1 MSVHCSGYY
10 VQVTLSY
17 VLGDT
22 SPIIR
27 PDDGRS
33 ISRNV
38 ASLNILF
45 HDVINSLF
53 VVAGIHSTAKLANL
67 KPNKVF
73 FYNLADTLCSFEEP
87 LQVKYLKHHAFISMC
102 YIFTWFNP
110 QINRSTILLGTH
122 RLLSD

>member
-1 MSVHCSGYY
+1 M
-10 VQVTLSY
+10 QVTLSY

-38 ASLNILF
+38 ASLKILF
-45 HDVINSLF
+45 HDV
-53 VVAGIHSTAKLANL
+53 KLIICGSRYSFNGKLSKL
-67 KPNKVF
+67 KTKQSF

-110 QINRSTILLGTH
+110 QINRSTISLGTH
-122 RLLSD
+122 PLLSD